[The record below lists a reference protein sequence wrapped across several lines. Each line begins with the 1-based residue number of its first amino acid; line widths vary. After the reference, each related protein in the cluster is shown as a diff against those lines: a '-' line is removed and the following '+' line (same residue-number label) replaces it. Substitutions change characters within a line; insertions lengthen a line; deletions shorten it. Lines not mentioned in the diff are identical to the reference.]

1 MGIAAPAFGLVR
13 NDPALWRQVMDNQLK
28 KNMGKRIVGTLAI
41 PVIVAA
47 VLLGLC
53 ALGGK
58 QMISTALGFN
68 NFVGYVAIVMI
79 TTMALS
85 INLNSGRFDFSLG
98 SIMTLSSLIG
108 AKVSYAVLAGGEGSA
123 ALMFAVTVL
132 AGALLGLI
140 SGVIYVSLGIPPII
154 TSLGV
159 TLIYEGITFTITEGR
174 YIMTEVQNASMTA
187 CRDTWVY
194 SAVIIA
200 AVLAF
205 MIYVFDNT
213 RFGYNYRALKEGQK
227 VSVDTGIKEV
237 PNAIGCYTICG
248 ALMGIVGFLYAV
260 RTTNID
266 TSALNFGSIGVMFT
280 AFLPMFIG
288 GYISRFSNEK
298 LGFFLAA
305 VCMSMLNSTFAAFTN
320 EIKASTQSIINA
332 VLLVVFLIYLS
343 NEHLIQSFFRPVRRK

>member
-1 MGIAAPAFGLVR
+1 MG
-13 NDPALWRQVMDNQLK
+13 NQWK
-28 KNMGKRIVGTLAI
+28 RNMGKKIVGTLAI
-41 PVIVAA
+41 PVIVS
-47 VLLGLC
+47 VILLGIC
-53 ALGGK
+53 ALGGRS
-58 QMISTALGFN
+58 MIDTALGFH
-68 NFVGYVAIVMI
+68 NFVSYTGIVMI

-98 SIMTLSSLIG
+98 SIMTLSSVIG
-108 AKVSYAVLAGGEGSA
+108 AKISYAVLGGGEGSA
-123 ALMFAVTVL
+123 ALMLVCSVA
-132 AGALLGLI
+132 AGTLLGLV

-174 YIMTEVQNASMTA
+174 YLMEEVQNPSMTA
-187 CRDTWVY
+187 CRSTWIY
-194 SAVIIA
+194 SALIIA
-200 AVLAF
+200 AVLGF
-205 MIYVFDNT
+205 MIFVFDHT

-227 VSVDTGIKEV
+227 VAVDTGIKEV
-237 PNAIGCYTICG
+237 PNALGCYTVCG

-266 TSALNFGSIGVMFT
+266 TSALNFGSIGIMFT

-288 GYISRFSNEK
+288 GYISRFSNDK
-298 LGFFLAA
+298 LGYLLAA
-305 VCMSMLNSTFAAFTN
+305 ICMSMLNSTFAVFSN

-343 NEHLIQSFFRPVRRK
+343 NEHRMKALLRSIRK

>member
-1 MGIAAPAFGLVR
+1 
-13 NDPALWRQVMDNQLK
+13 MDNQRK
-28 KNMGKRIVGTLAI
+28 KNIGKNVVGTLAI
-41 PVIVAA
+41 PVIVA
-47 VLLGLC
+47 VILLGIC
-53 ALGGK
+53 ALGSRK
-58 QMISTALGFN
+58 MIDTALGFH
-68 NFVGYVAIVMI
+68 NFVSYVGIVMI

-98 SIMTLSSLIG
+98 SIMTLSSVVG
-108 AKVSYAVLAGGEGSA
+108 AKLSYALLGGGEGSA
-123 ALMFAVTVL
+123 LLMLVFTVL
-132 AGALLGLI
+132 TGIVLGFA

-174 YIMTEVQNASMTA
+174 YIMDEVQNASMTA
-187 CRDTWVY
+187 CRNTWVY
-194 SAVIIA
+194 SALIIVA
-200 AVLAF
+200 ALAF
-205 MIYVFDNT
+205 MIFVFDHT

-227 VSVDTGIKEV
+227 VAVDTGIKEV

-248 ALMGIVGFLYAV
+248 ALMGLVGFLYAV
-260 RTTNID
+260 RTTSID
-266 TSALNFGSIGVMFT
+266 TSALNFGSIGIMFT

-305 VCMSMLNSTFAAFTN
+305 VCMSMLNSTFAVFSNA
-320 EIKASTQSIINA
+320 IKASTQSIINA

-343 NEHLIQSFFRPVRRK
+343 NEHKLKTFLRPIRK

>member
-1 MGIAAPAFGLVR
+1 MG
-13 NDPALWRQVMDNQLK
+13 NQLK
-28 KNMGKRIVGTLAI
+28 NNIGRKIVGTLAI
-41 PVIVAA
+41 PAITAA
-47 VLLGLC
+47 VLLSLC
-53 ALGGK
+53 ALGGRK
-58 QMISTALGFN
+58 MIDTALGFH
-68 NFVGYVAIVMI
+68 NFVAYIAIVMI

-98 SIMTLSSLIG
+98 SIMTLSSVIG
-108 AKVSYAVLAGGEGSA
+108 AKLSYAILAGGEGSA
-123 ALMFAVTVL
+123 ALMFLLTVL
-132 AGALLGLI
+132 SGVLLGLV

-159 TLIYEGITFTITEGR
+159 TLIYEGITFTITQGR
-174 YIMTEVQNASMTA
+174 YLMTEVQNPSMTA
-187 CRDTWVY
+187 CRSTWVY
-194 SAVIIA
+194 SAVLIV
-200 AVLAF
+200 AVLALI
-205 MIYVFDNT
+205 IYIFDHT
-213 RFGYNYRALKEGQK
+213 RFGCNYRALKEGQK
-227 VSVDTGIKEV
+227 VAVDTGIREI

-248 ALMGIVGFLYAV
+248 GLMGVVGFLYAV

-266 TSALNFGSIGVMFT
+266 TSALNFGSIGIMFT

-305 VCMSMLNSTFAAFTN
+305 VCMSMLNSTFAVFSN

-343 NEHLIQSFFRPVRRK
+343 NEHRIKALLRPIRR